1 MLILSSIF
9 TCKSGVTMDKKQI
22 KSFVSAY
29 HKQTKSDVLID
40 DDINTDEFFS
50 IGDEDSNEWATD
62 DNVDDH
68 IVKNHLEMIVDQ
80 VATDKEFYIF
90 ESLIQGRSYQDISD
104 VLECSEQSVR
114 LWYETLLDKIVEVI
128 E

>member
-1 MLILSSIF
+1 
-9 TCKSGVTMDKKQI
+9 MDKKQI
-22 KSFVSAY
+22 KGFVCDY
-29 HKQTKSDVLID
+29 HKRTRSDVLID
-40 DDINTDEFFS
+40 DDINTDDFFS

-62 DNVDDH
+62 YNIDDH
-68 IVKNHLEMIVDQ
+68 IIKNHLEMIVDQ

-90 ESLIQGRSYQDISD
+90 DSLIQGQSYQDISD
-104 VLECSEQSVR
+104 VLGCSEQSVR

>member
-1 MLILSSIF
+1 
-9 TCKSGVTMDKKQI
+9 MDKKQI
-22 KSFVSAY
+22 RGFVCDY
-29 HKQTKSDVLID
+29 HKRTRSDVLID

-62 DNVDDH
+62 DNVDDY
-68 IVKNHLEMIVDQ
+68 IIKNHLEIIVGGL
-80 VATDKEFYIF
+80 ATDKEFYIF
-90 ESLIQGRSYQDISD
+90 HSLIQGRSYKDISN

>member
-1 MLILSSIF
+1 
-9 TCKSGVTMDKKQI
+9 MDKQQI
-22 KSFVSAY
+22 KDFVCDY
-29 HKQTKSDVLID
+29 HKRTRSDVLID

-50 IGDEDSNEWATD
+50 IGDENSNEWLTD

-80 VATDKEFYIF
+80 VANDKEFYIF
-90 ESLIQGRSYQDISD
+90 DSLIQGRSYQDISS
-104 VLECSEQSVR
+104 VLDCSEQSVR
-114 LWYETLLDKIVEVI
+114 RWYEVLLDKILEVI

>member
-1 MLILSSIF
+1 M
-9 TCKSGVTMDKKQI
+9 
-22 KSFVSAY
+22 
-29 HKQTKSDVLID
+29 
-40 DDINTDEFFS
+40 
-50 IGDEDSNEWATD
+50 TD

-68 IVKNHLEMIVDQ
+68 IIKNHLEMIVDR

-90 ESLIQGRSYQDISD
+90 DSLIQGRSYKEISHI
-104 VLECSEQSVR
+104 LNCSEQSVR

>member
-1 MLILSSIF
+1 
-9 TCKSGVTMDKKQI
+9 MDKKQI

-114 LWYETLLDKIVEVI
+114 LWYETLLE
-128 E
+128 

>member
-1 MLILSSIF
+1 
-9 TCKSGVTMDKKQI
+9 
-22 KSFVSAY
+22 
-29 HKQTKSDVLID
+29 
-40 DDINTDEFFS
+40 
-50 IGDEDSNEWATD
+50 
-62 DNVDDH
+62 
-68 IVKNHLEMIVDQ
+68 MIVDQ

-90 ESLIQGRSYQDISD
+90 ESLIQGRSYQGISD

>member
-1 MLILSSIF
+1 
-9 TCKSGVTMDKKQI
+9 MDKKQI
-22 KSFVSAY
+22 KGIVCDY
-29 HKQTKSDVLID
+29 HKRTRSDVLID

-50 IGDEDSNEWATD
+50 IGDEISNEWMAD
-62 DNVDDH
+62 DNIDDH

-80 VATDKEFYIF
+80 VANDKEFYIF
-90 ESLIQGRSYQDISD
+90 DSLIQGRSFKDISN
-104 VLECSEQSVR
+104 VLEYSEQSVR